1 MKPSFCG
8 IPLPRL
14 VYASP
19 QTWEEFDRLELP
31 EHLHEWEA
39 DPTETLLRGDWRQW
53 ERRCHSKH
61 LGEVDGAGVTV
72 IFQWFEYR
80 VAQGDTHPREE
91 PRA

>member
-19 QTWEEFDRLELP
+19 QTREEFDRIELP
-31 EHLHEWEA
+31 EHVHEWQA
-39 DPTETLLRGDWRQW
+39 DPTETLLKGDGRQW
-53 ERRCHSKH
+53 EHRCYSKV
-61 LGEVDGAGVTV
+61 LGELGSAGVTV

-80 VAQGDTHPREE
+80 VAEGG
-91 PRA
+91 AA